1 MFLIEA
7 IQWFIDNRDMLSKIV
22 TPAIS
27 LLSAIAILT
36 SSTLDDKIKDL
47 LVRFFEIL
55 GIYRPA
61 ITDSSV
67 AFQPAEEFSKTKF
80 LIKVVRVTTGVWL
93 LVIGLMFAIF

>member
-36 SSTLDDKIKDL
+36 SSTLDDQIKDL
-47 LVRFFEIL
+47 LVRFFEML
-55 GIYRPA
+55 GIYKPA
-61 ITDSSV
+61 ITDNRV
-67 AFQPAEEFSKTKF
+67 AYLPEKEFTKTKF
-80 LIKVVRVTTGVWL
+80 IIKLLRLSVGVGLLTT
-93 LVIGLMFAIF
+93 GLMFAIF